1 MSLNNQAILYFSVSA
16 NLIFILLFS
25 LFILKK
31 WKRTSWR
38 SLLKK
43 SPRQNTYLTSHYQLK
58 TNLFD
63 KLPKSA
69 YEIIFLG
76 DSLTEQGEWV
86 ELLGNPHLKNRGISG
101 DTTKGILM
109 RLDKIVESHPL
120 QIFLMIGI
128 NDLLNDE
135 KNANEI
141 ASNYQIILEKIT
153 FITPKTQVFVQS
165 LLPINNEN
173 FKVKVDNDNIIELNG
188 KIKELSK
195 LFSCQYVDLYKEF
208 VNGHK
213 QLDSQYTLDGVHLSG
228 QGYLLW
234 KKVIEKYINKEV
246 TSS

>member
-1 MSLNNQAILYFSVSA
+1 MSLNNQAILDFSLSA

-25 LFILKK
+25 LLILKK
-31 WKRTSWR
+31 WKRKSWK

-101 DTTKGILM
+101 DTTKGILK

-120 QIFLMIGI
+120 KIFLMIGI
-128 NDLLNDE
+128 NDFLNEE
-135 KNANEI
+135 KKATHI
-141 ASNYQIILEKIT
+141 ASNYQKILENIK
-153 FITPKTQVFVQS
+153 FNTPESQVFVQS
-165 LLPINNEN
+165 LLPINNAR
-173 FKVKVDNDNIIELNG
+173 FAVKIDNDNIVELNC
-188 KIKELSK
+188 KIQELSK

-213 QLDSQYTLDGVHLSG
+213 QLDTQYTLDGVHLSG

-234 KKVIEKYINKEV
+234 KKVIEKYIDKEV
-246 TSS
+246 TSI

>member
-1 MSLNNQAILYFSVSA
+1 MSLNNQAVLDFSLSA

-38 SLLKK
+38 SLLKQ

-101 DTTKGILM
+101 DTTKGILK

-120 QIFLMIGI
+120 KIFLMIGI
-128 NDLLNDE
+128 NDLLNE
-135 KNANEI
+135 KKNVTQI
-141 ASNYQIILEKIT
+141 ASNYQKILENIKFNAPI
-153 FITPKTQVFVQS
+153 TQVFVQS
-165 LLPINNEN
+165 LLPINSEK
-173 FKVKVDNDNIIELNG
+173 FKIKIDNDNIVELNCE
-188 KIKELSK
+188 IQELSK
-195 LFSCQYVDLYKEF
+195 TFSCKYVDLYKEF
-208 VNGHK
+208 VNGQK

-234 KKVIEKYINKEV
+234 KKVIEKYI
-246 TSS
+246 

>member
-1 MSLNNQAILYFSVSA
+1 MSLNNQAILDFSLSA

-25 LFILKK
+25 LLILKK
-31 WKRTSWR
+31 WKRKSWK

-101 DTTKGILM
+101 DTTKGILK

-120 QIFLMIGI
+120 KIFLMIGI
-128 NDLLNDE
+128 NDFLNEE
-135 KNANEI
+135 KTATHI
-141 ASNYQIILEKIT
+141 ASNYQKILEKIK
-153 FITPKTQVFVQS
+153 FNTPEPQVFFQS
-165 LLPINNEN
+165 LLLINNER
-173 FKVKVDNDNIIELNG
+173 FALKIDNDNIVKLNC
-188 KIKELSK
+188 KIQELSK

-213 QLDSQYTLDGVHLSG
+213 QLDTQYTLDGVHLSG

-234 KKVIEKYINKEV
+234 KKVIEKYI
-246 TSS
+246 